1 MKRSSNKPSTLVL
14 PIILILASTAW
25 GQLKSE
31 LPRLATP
38 PQLKSVAGVSWLDP
52 QRFSMNHS
60 FSVSFMSGSG
70 LASGASMSVYSN
82 QMSYLI
88 SKNMLLN
95 SNIYFVQPGMNSSPF
110 DSNPLHIYYQA
121 EINWQPRENM
131 LIHLGFSSLPSMAR
145 YNRWN
150 RSLYAPYHNPWS
162 VDQSIANP
170 QE

>member
-1 MKRSSNKPSTLVL
+1 ML
-14 PIILILASTAW
+14 LASTAL

-38 PQLKSVAGVSWLDP
+38 PELKSVANVSWLNP

-95 SNIYFVQPGMNSSPF
+95 SNVYFVQPGMNTSPF
-110 DSNPLHIYYQA
+110 DTNPLQIYYQA
-121 EINWQPRENM
+121 GIDWQPRENM
-131 LIHLGFSSLPSMAR
+131 FIHFGFSNLPSMAR
-145 YNRWN
+145 YYRWN
-150 RSLYAPYHNPWS
+150 RSSYTPYNNPWS
-162 VDQSIANP
+162 TDQSTVNP
-170 QE
+170 